1 MSVLVERSLTLRHS
15 KNTYRERNALENRLF
30 CCPGKTSF
38 SVEDFKQVT
47 LLLLKNY
54 KLTAVKVPAFQAVE
68 NLVCHSLVTYKAKF
82 EQLEKLHLFY
92 CIPDIASHMKMTSAA
107 FHAY

>member
-1 MSVLVERSLTLRHS
+1 MLVERSLTLRHS

-30 CCPGKTSF
+30 CCPGETSF

-54 KLTAVKVPAFQAVE
+54 KLTAVKVNGFPGAGELDLSLSCYFQSKV
-68 NLVCHSLVTYKAKF
+68 
-82 EQLEKLHLFY
+82 
-92 CIPDIASHMKMTSAA
+92 
-107 FHAY
+107 